1 MRVRAVTLLWVLVL
15 CVSAAEAVAQT
26 SATYPDAPH
35 LLTASLGE
43 FAPPPVDLSSGTFSL
58 SSGLPVRPVAALMV
72 AAPTVPPVMQPKVMD
87 KKFIALGALVFGLT
101 TMDMEFTQHCL
112 HRHTC
117 VELNP
122 TLPHSRFGMYAVNTP
137 INLGVMYFS
146 YRRRAAGKWGWWVAP
161 MVDIGSHTVGVGSNI
176 RFLGK

>member
-1 MRVRAVTLLWVLVL
+1 MRVRTITLLWVLVL
-15 CVSAAEAVAQT
+15 CLSAGEAVAQT
-26 SATYPDAPH
+26 TATLPNAPR

-43 FAPPPVDLSSGTFSL
+43 LAPQPPDLSFGGFSL
-58 SSGLPVRPVAALMV
+58 SSALPVRPVAALMV
-72 AAPTVPPVMQPKVMD
+72 ATPTVPPVSQPKVMD

-101 TMDMEFTQHCL
+101 AMDMEFTQHCL
-112 HRHTC
+112 QRHTC

-137 INLGVMYFS
+137 VNLAVMYFS
-146 YRRRAAGKWGWWVAP
+146 YRRRAAGKWGWWLAP
-161 MVDIGSHTVGVGSNI
+161 VVDIGSHTVGVGSNI